1 MTHATRFVAV
11 AVLVALAGTRLL
23 EGMLFGVRSA
33 DPTIYLTMAYG
44 GEAIRL
50 LRGGRVGPIVD
61 LTLTGWS
68 NVSYRPLRAR
78 APSPPAATT
87 VQFRLRRRTA
97 GNQVRQR
104 QFLSQIWH
112 SARAVGAA
120 EA

>member
-61 LTLTGWS
+61 LTLTGGGLMSPIVWKQ
-68 NVSYRPLRAR
+68 
-78 APSPPAATT
+78 PSSEVFPFDEP
-87 VQFRLRRRTA
+87 QFI
-97 GNQVRQR
+97 GE
-104 QFLSQIWH
+104 IIH
-112 SARAVGAA
+112 S
-120 EA
+120 